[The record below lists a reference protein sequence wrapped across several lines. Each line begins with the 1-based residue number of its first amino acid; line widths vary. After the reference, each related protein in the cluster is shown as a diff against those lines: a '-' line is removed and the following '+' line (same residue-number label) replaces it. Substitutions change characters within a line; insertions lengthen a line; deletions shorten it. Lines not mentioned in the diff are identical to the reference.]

1 MGWSL
6 RPRIRPD
13 VIVTINLVRERKRP
27 CADCPAEIET
37 KDQSDLSLI
46 RFRRRLCK
54 SCYSEARMRANGGGV
69 W

>member
-1 MGWSL
+1 
-6 RPRIRPD
+6 